1 MEDCLISEL
10 RKLKESS
17 KEAVE
22 NTDSFNSFKRYMHIT
37 RKVEKELSTLIQRV
51 KESDKNHLILV
62 CGSVGDGKS
71 HLLSYLKSNIN
82 YLSDYFYIHNDATES
97 NAPNK
102 TSMDT
107 LFEVLSDY
115 TDEELGRKNP
125 DKSILLAINLGT
137 LNNFLNSMYADKYS
151 NLHNYVRTKN
161 ILEPK
166 IEENSFDPDSYFQFV
181 NLSDYQLF
189 SLTSDGPR
197 SHFME
202 EALDKL
208 TDESDEN
215 PFYHSYI
222 NNCNSGCAAAETCPI
237 KYNYELLMQD
247 QVKQTIIKYI
257 AELILKYKTI
267 ISSRAFFNFLYN
279 IIVGSE
285 IDQIVGKDNL
295 EKYLGKISSGQY
307 LSSLLPNLFFSF
319 GKYSDTFRNISL
331 IDPVT
336 KRSETLDT
344 LTITFFNTTDVI
356 KIFSQYVKEQA
367 IHDKSFTIAINK
379 ISKEERGIAL
389 NTLIRFYAFT
399 PKESTNSLEINDPVY
414 NKYLSNLFYWNKGN
428 IKNLKELYTEVIK
441 SIYEWNGRSETGT
454 GMININPGR
463 NQLKY
468 TISQS
473 VDIKQYVKDLVE
485 TNEEILDKFL
495 PYMILKFMISGNE
508 NAIFSIRIDFPLYQL
523 LMRINE
529 GYRPN
534 KQDKNNYVNFVNLI
548 NNILDYS
555 NQQEVLTITEKT
567 GKHSKSFL
575 ILFDE
580 DFGYEFKEK

>member
-1 MEDCLISEL
+1 MEDCLLSEL
-10 RKLKESS
+10 KKLKESS

-22 NTDSFNSFKRYMHIT
+22 NTDSFNSFKQYMHIT
-37 RKVEKELSTLIQRV
+37 RKVEKELSTLINKV
-51 KESDKNHLILV
+51 KESDENHLILV

-71 HLLSYLKSNIN
+71 HLLSYLKSKID

-107 LFEVLSDY
+107 LSEVLSDY
-115 TDEELGRKNP
+115 TDEELRRKNP
-125 DKSILLAINLGT
+125 NKSILLAINLGT
-137 LNNFLNSMYADKYS
+137 LNNFLKSKYADKYS
-151 NLHNYVRTKN
+151 CLHNYVSDKN
-161 ILEPK
+161 ILKPK
-166 IEENSFDPDSYFQFV
+166 IEGNSFERDSYFQFV

-189 SLTSDGPR
+189 SLTSNGPI

-202 EALDKL
+202 GSLDKL
-208 TDESDEN
+208 TNESIQN
-215 PFYHSYI
+215 PFYQSYI
-222 NNCNSGCAAAETCPI
+222 NNCKSGCTAAKTCPI

-247 QVKQTIIKYI
+247 KVKQTIIKYI

-279 IIVGSE
+279 IIVDSD
-285 IDQIVGKDNL
+285 IDQIADKDNL
-295 EKYLGKISSGQY
+295 EKYLEKISSGQY
-307 LSSLLPNLFFSF
+307 LSALLPNLFFSF
-319 GKYSDTFRNISL
+319 GKHSDRFKNISL

-344 LTITFFNTTDVI
+344 LTITFFNTTDI
-356 KIFSQYVKEQA
+356 YKIFSQYIEKRVINNEP
-367 IHDKSFTIAINK
+367 FVLAINN
-379 ISKEERGIAL
+379 ISKEEREIAL
-389 NTLIRFYAFT
+389 NTLIRFYTFT
-399 PKESTNSLEINDPVY
+399 PKESTNSLEINDLIY
-414 NKYLSNLFYWNKGN
+414 NKYLSNLFYWNNGN
-428 IKNLKELYTEVIK
+428 IKNLKQLYTEVID
-441 SIYEWNGRSETGT
+441 SIYEWNGKSETGT
-454 GMININPGR
+454 RMININPGR

-473 VDIKQYVKDLVE
+473 VNIKQFVKNLDKS
-485 TNEEILDKFL
+485 NQEILDKFL
-495 PYMILKFMISGNE
+495 PYMILKFIISGNE
-508 NAIFSIRIDFPLYQL
+508 NAVLSIRIDFPLYQL

-534 KQDKNNYVNFVNLI
+534 KQDKNNYVNFVYLI
-548 NNILDYS
+548 NNILEYS
-555 NQQEVLTITEKT
+555 NQKEVLTITEKS
-567 GKHSKSFL
+567 GNNSKSFT